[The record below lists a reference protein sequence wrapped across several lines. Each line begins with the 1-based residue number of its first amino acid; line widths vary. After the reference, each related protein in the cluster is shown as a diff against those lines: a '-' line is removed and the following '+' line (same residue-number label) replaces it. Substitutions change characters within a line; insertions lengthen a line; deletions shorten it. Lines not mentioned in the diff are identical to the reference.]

1 MPDRADVFMPV
12 PDDHIG
18 RLALI
23 EAMRASTDAV
33 QRLARQVETQDA
45 KLEGIKDQ
53 LSDMKTSIALLQQSS
68 LKQDVED
75 MKKRLGVLEATDQQ
89 QQGAVKLVEW
99 AVKNWPGVIGF
110 GLMMAMLAKIGGL
123 Y

>member
-1 MPDRADVFMPV
+1 MSDILTPM

-33 QRLARQVETQDA
+33 QRLARQVETQDG

-53 LSDMKTSIALLQQSS
+53 LAEMKTSIALLQQSS
-68 LKQDVED
+68 LKSDVED
-75 MKKRLGVLEATDQQ
+75 LKTRLGALEASQQ
-89 QQGAVKLVEW
+89 QQRGALGLFEW
-99 AVKNWPGVIGF
+99 VLKNWPGIIGF
-110 GLMMAMLAKIGGL
+110 FVLLAFVAREKGLI
-123 Y
+123 